1 MFGTGNLRFLSLNQA
16 CTWRHTPHLNER
28 KSGVSTLIFQ
38 YFIIIVNSLMTYS
51 HEHLGCHRLPLEP
64 DFRLK

>member
-1 MFGTGNLRFLSLNQA
+1 MSGTGSLRSLSLDQA
-16 CTWRHTPHLNER
+16 CTWQHTLHLRER
-28 KSGVSTLIFQ
+28 MGHISGHISQWFTILVKG
-38 YFIIIVNSLMTYS
+38 LMTYS